1 LTEQKKE
8 EHKSKEAK
16 PAGEKQTAEK
26 PSADKIEPQKI
37 KVEDLKNKPLGSA
50 FNAEQRTLSGVEVS
64 ELTEKLKAAEDKYL
78 RLYAEFDN
86 FRKRSEVEKTDH
98 AKYAA
103 GQFIEAVL
111 PVLDSFER
119 SQKALDSDV
128 AASDEVKKGFALIH
142 RQLEDILQKFGV
154 TKMAAVGQ
162 PFDPR
167 LHEAVLQKES
177 DQPSHT
183 VLEEMQ
189 TGYVMHD
196 KVLRP
201 AMVVVAK

>member
-8 EHKSKEAK
+8 EHKPKEAK
-16 PAGEKQTAEK
+16 SAGEKQTAEK

-37 KVEDLKNKPLGSA
+37 KVEDLKTQESK
-50 FNAEQRTLSGVEVS
+50 NAADDKKAA

-119 SQKALDSDV
+119 SQKALDADA

-177 DQPSHT
+177 DQPAHT

-189 TGYVMHD
+189 TGYVMYD